1 MFAFVLLRGE
11 GAARVGRA
19 DSFWIFLF
27 EMFCAFWKAKGAHIV
42 LVSITWGRKEVSEA
56 VELRGWR
63 CLPTP
68 LFWELSLVL
77 KSQVPV
83 LKRAAAGPR
92 GY

>member
-1 MFAFVLLRGE
+1 
-11 GAARVGRA
+11 
-19 DSFWIFLF
+19 
-27 EMFCAFWKAKGAHIV
+27 MFCAFWKAKGAHIV

-68 LFWELSLVL
+68 LFWELS
-77 KSQVPV
+77 VPV
-83 LKRAAAGPR
+83 LKRAAVGPR